1 MSHIELGVDET
12 LFPGI
17 IGPLLYRPLTA
28 KPLLELAETLLRGE
42 NTLSRGDRELISAY
56 VSSRND
62 CEFCADSHAAFAAA
76 QLDQGM
82 PLVLQVQA
90 DPDRAPITPKLAALL
105 RIAGAV
111 AESGRRVTTE
121 LVEGARGE
129 GATDEEIHDT
139 VLIAAAFCMYNRY
152 VDGLGTLPAGRAQD
166 YVDVAEAI
174 VADGYMPLAGGT
186 PAGVGEA
193 ASAS

>member
-17 IGPLLYRPLTA
+17 IGPLLFRPLTA

-90 DPDRAPITPKLAALL
+90 DPDQAPITPKLAALL

-111 AESGRRVTTE
+111 VESGRRVTTALIE
-121 LVEGARGE
+121 AARGE

-166 YVDVAEAI
+166 YADVAEAI

-186 PAGVGEA
+186 P
-193 ASAS
+193 SA